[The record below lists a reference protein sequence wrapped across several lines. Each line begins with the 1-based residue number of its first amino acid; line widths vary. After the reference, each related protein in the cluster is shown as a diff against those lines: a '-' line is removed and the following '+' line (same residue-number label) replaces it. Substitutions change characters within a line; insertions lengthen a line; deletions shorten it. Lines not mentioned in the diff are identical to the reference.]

1 VLLRTTTEH
10 DQEMSGKIFAQI
22 IVTGVQVFS
31 KAFGLA
37 YQQAVQN
44 ARSGASATAAKAAT
58 SSGLMSVE
66 EAIQV
71 LNFPKEELN
80 PLGVQKLLERYDKMY
95 KANDPSAGGSFY
107 LQSKVYRA
115 KESLDNEIENMIKNG
130 NPQK

>member
-1 VLLRTTTEH
+1 
-10 DQEMSGKIFAQI
+10 MSGKILAQI

-44 ARSGASATAAKAAT
+44 KGAASTVTKAVNISGRMA
-58 SSGLMSVE
+58 LE

-80 PLGVQKLLERYDKMY
+80 PLGAQKILEKYDKMY
-95 KANDPSAGGSFY
+95 KANDPENGGSFY

-115 KESLDNEIENMIKNG
+115 KESIDFELEEMLKKN
-130 NPQK
+130 NPTK